1 MADRSKVQRLS
12 TENIGKL
19 LLEFSSQTTFA
30 LLVYAIYSLTDTYF
44 LSVGIN
50 SLAAA
55 GSSIVSPVLIALGA
69 VSTTVGSGGASVV
82 SRALGEDDEEKAS
95 RTVANTLLIFWT
107 AALTIS
113 LLGTAFI
120 KPIVYLLGTTDSI
133 APYAITYG
141 RIIFLGAITSTGF
154 SAVIRADGN
163 ARYSTAIWVIPVTTN
178 LFLDW
183 LFIMVLNMGVAGAAL
198 ATVAGQTI
206 SASMSIYFFFFRK
219 NRSYDIKTAYF
230 KPDWPLIREILLIG
244 FPSLAKNL
252 SASVVV
258 IITNNLLKLA
268 GGDMALGVYAI
279 VGRLYAGMNMPQ
291 IGIMQG
297 MQPLV
302 GYNFGQQKFARVRDT
317 IRLSLSA
324 SVIYGLLVCTL
335 SLLMPA
341 VLISIFST
349 EEAIIVEGQ
358 TALRLLALS
367 FPLTGVA
374 LITAASFQSIGR
386 AKEALLLTLG
396 GIILV
401 KLPVLLLAFRLFSL
415 NGIWLSEAA
424 SELLLCLASLM
435 MLKHFQGKQYGPLLF
450 KKIMR

>member
-1 MADRSKVQRLS
+1 
-12 TENIGKL
+12 
-19 LLEFSSQTTFA
+19 
-30 LLVYAIYSLTDTYF
+30 
-44 LSVGIN
+44 
-50 SLAAA
+50 
-55 GSSIVSPVLIALGA
+55 
-69 VSTTVGSGGASVV
+69 
-82 SRALGEDDEEKAS
+82 
-95 RTVANTLLIFWT
+95 
-107 AALTIS
+107 
-113 LLGTAFI
+113 
-120 KPIVYLLGTTDSI
+120 
-133 APYAITYG
+133 
-141 RIIFLGAITSTGF
+141 
-154 SAVIRADGN
+154 
-163 ARYSTAIWVIPVTTN
+163 
-178 LFLDW
+178 
-183 LFIMVLNMGVAGAAL
+183 
-198 ATVAGQTI
+198 
-206 SASMSIYFFFFRK
+206 
-219 NRSYDIKTAYF
+219 
-230 KPDWPLIREILLIG
+230 
-244 FPSLAKNL
+244 
-252 SASVVV
+252 
-258 IITNNLLKLA
+258 
-268 GGDMALGVYAI
+268 MALGVYAI

>member
-219 NRSYDIKTAYF
+219 NRSYDIKAAYF

-302 GYNFGQQKFARVRDT
+302 GYNFGQQKFARVRNT

-349 EEAIIVEGQ
+349 EDAIITEGQ

-424 SELLLCLASLM
+424 SELLLCLASLV
-435 MLKHFQGKQYGPLLF
+435 MLKRFQGKQYGP
-450 KKIMR
+450 RPYQQAH